1 MFSLFKKQF
10 LSGRVVLAC
19 LKNQNNLSD
28 LSHEFCISPLSQKMI
43 DFQLI
48 ACICMQQLVLSI
60 TPCQKKQQRSL
71 LKIPV
76 SSSQMHFLTNAA
88 DHGGAAAEASRSF
101 HGNLTPARVQH
112 SITAWIYQKMVLIFC
127 Q

>member
-1 MFSLFKKQF
+1 
-10 LSGRVVLAC
+10 
-19 LKNQNNLSD
+19 
-28 LSHEFCISPLSQKMI
+28 MI

-60 TPCQKKQQRSL
+60 TPCHKKQQRSL

-88 DHGGAAAEASRSF
+88 DHGGAQLQQR
-101 HGNLTPARVQH
+101 HRVVF
-112 SITAWIYQKMVLIFC
+112 TAI
-127 Q
+127 

>member
-1 MFSLFKKQF
+1 
-10 LSGRVVLAC
+10 
-19 LKNQNNLSD
+19 
-28 LSHEFCISPLSQKMI
+28 MI

-76 SSSQMHFLTNAA
+76 SSLQMHFLTNAA